1 MTLQDYITFVLA
13 TAAVMATPGIT
24 ISNVTGT
31 AMSRGVAAGF
41 LVEAGAALGRISM
54 LILLGLALDIV
65 SELIET
71 AFTWIKLIGA
81 AYLSWL
87 GIRAIRQ
94 PHTLT
99 PERAQG
105 RDAGLLVFRG
115 FLVLWSNPKAFLF
128 LGAFIPQFI
137 DAQAPVWPQIA
148 QLGAIWLI
156 VAFLVDGAYI
166 LGAGRI
172 RAALAKS
179 GGHALGWVSGL
190 VLIAAA
196 VWLASQQNA

>member
-1 MTLQDYITFVLA
+1 MTPQDYITFVLA

-31 AMSRGVAAGF
+31 AMAKGTVAGF
-41 LVEAGAALGRISM
+41 WVEAGAGLGRLSM
-54 LILLGLALDIV
+54 LLLLGFALDFV
-65 SELIET
+65 SGFIAA
-71 AFTWIKLIGA
+71 AFTWIKIVGA
-81 AYLSWL
+81 AYLLWL

-94 PHTLT
+94 PHLLT
-99 PERAQG
+99 PERTPG
-105 RDAGLLVFRG
+105 RAAGLLVLRG

-137 DAQAPVWPQIA
+137 DTNVSVWPQIA
-148 QLGAIWLI
+148 VLGAIWLCT
-156 VAFLVDGAYI
+156 AFIVDGAYI

-172 RAALAKS
+172 RAALAK
-179 GGHALGWVSGL
+179 GGGNALGWVSGL